1 MDFSQIDGLDDLLG
15 SLTVGAKPESA
26 DYASFVIYPAHRYS
40 LCPGAD
46 ICIWYKAALEASF
59 QRLRA
64 LIQRALVKG
73 GLGSS
78 SRFADAVLFAYAITE
93 PTDDRTEKLRR
104 ILVRTTVSDVS
115 QFFIIPSSAFFEVW
129 GSAKDRPAM
138 SIGSVKLGP
147 FLHAPF
153 SGDVLAS
160 VHYRIGKTGVRG
172 DHRQALD
179 AKKGTICVSRE
190 PRSISVMDFDR
201 LNIKGA
207 SESELA
213 LLNYYFDDVAEYWF
227 EEFWREH
234 LEWQVTLVASG
245 ADVLDKGT
253 LYGLPGYTE
262 LSIFLGLSING
273 HGGTVSM
280 IEEVRSL
287 RDSIAKRFY
296 NFKQDCNRIKDR
308 WAVEVDTRDGP
319 LSYFGSVVNLARYMV
334 RSREMKLRGST
345 DEAFVLLITGLEALV
360 ADGHDSITKNI
371 SRRIAAITSLTE
383 STAAEAARKEVA
395 KLYEARSRFVH
406 EAVPIDPSVLPILEH
421 ICERVY
427 FTALRSQAVIKA
439 PNNEDWRK
447 RWLAVL
453 DYLYAACCVD
463 LPPEASALL
472 ESGIRR
478 VSSCEGAEKD
488 AAQKYGKIK

>member
-1 MDFSQIDGLDDLLG
+1 MDLSQIDGFHDVLG
-15 SLTVGAKPESA
+15 SLTVGAKPVSA
-26 DYASFVIYPAHRYS
+26 EYTSFTIYPDNRYS
-40 LCPGAD
+40 LRPGSD
-46 ICIWYKAALEASF
+46 ICIWYKATLAEDF

-64 LIQRALVKG
+64 LVQRLLVKG

-78 SRFADAVLFAYAITE
+78 SRFADAALFAYAITE
-93 PTDDRTEKLRR
+93 PTDNRTEKLRR
-104 ILVRTTVSDVS
+104 ILASTTVCAVS
-115 QFFIIPSSAFFEVW
+115 QLFIIPSSAFFEVW
-129 GSAKDRPAM
+129 GAAKDHPGM

-160 VHYRIGKTGVRG
+160 VHHRIEKTGVRG
-172 DHRQALD
+172 GHRQALD
-179 AKKGTICVSRE
+179 ARKGTICVSRD

-201 LNIKGA
+201 LNIKGT

-227 EEFWREH
+227 EDFWREH
-234 LEWQVTLVASG
+234 LEWQVSLVASG
-245 ADVLDKGT
+245 ADMLDKGT

-262 LSIFLGLSING
+262 LSIFLGFSING

-296 NFKQDCNRIKDR
+296 NFNQDCSRIKDR
-308 WAVEVDTRDGP
+308 WAVEVDTQDGP
-319 LSYFGSVVNLARYMV
+319 TSYFGSVVNLARYMV
-334 RSREMKLRGST
+334 RSREMKLRGCT

-360 ADGHDSITKNI
+360 ADSHDSITKNI

-383 STAAEAARKEVA
+383 SRAAEAARKEVA

-406 EAVPIDPSVLPILEH
+406 GAVPIDPSLLPVLEQ

-427 FTALRSQAVIKA
+427 FTAVRSQASTEA
-439 PNNEDWRK
+439 RNNEDWRK

-453 DYLYAACCVD
+453 DYLYGTCCVG
-463 LPPEASALL
+463 LSPEASALL

-478 VSSCEGAEKD
+478 VSSQREADGNT
-488 AAQKYGKIK
+488 AQKYGKIG